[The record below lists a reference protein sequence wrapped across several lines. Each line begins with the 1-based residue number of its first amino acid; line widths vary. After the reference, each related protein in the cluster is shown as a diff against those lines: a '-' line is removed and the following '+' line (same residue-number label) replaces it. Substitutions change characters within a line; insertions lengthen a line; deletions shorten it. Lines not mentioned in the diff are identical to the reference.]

1 MYADL
6 ALFTALYSSI
16 NHHSPFS
23 PFFRG
28 IALHPLPQQVKYVR
42 IIQRIQ
48 KARFLFL

>member
-1 MYADL
+1 V
-6 ALFTALYSSI
+6 TKSI
-16 NHHSPFS
+16 NHHSPF

-28 IALHPLPQQVKYVR
+28 IALHPLPQQVKYVH